1 MIREL
6 NSKSEASKLYVC
18 SKDDGRVLACIK
30 NCLGVEENNLVWCVK
45 HNTEDT
51 LEMVKLYRHFNV
63 NDSVDA
69 NQFKRDQNK
78 ENIKD
83 WRGMASLLIRRKKL
97 TGTDFGTLFFISIRV
112 NWVEA
117 QYALDFHNLSL
128 KLCLM
133 VSLISKLISWSDTA
147 FDMNTA
153 IVSFECLNLNIQLSL
168 T

>member
-6 NSKSEASKLYVC
+6 NSKSDVSKLYVC
-18 SKDDGRVLACIK
+18 SKDDGRVLTCIK
-30 NCLGVEENNLVWCVK
+30 NCLGVEENNFVWCVK

-51 LEMVKLYRHFNV
+51 LEVVKLYRHFNV

-83 WRGMASLLIRRKKL
+83 WRGMASSLIRRKKL
-97 TGTDFGTLFFISIRV
+97 TGTNFGTLFFISIRV

-117 QYALDFHNLSL
+117 QYA
-128 KLCLM
+128 
-133 VSLISKLISWSDTA
+133 
-147 FDMNTA
+147 
-153 IVSFECLNLNIQLSL
+153 
-168 T
+168 